1 MKVFWHR
8 FEFQLKQFSVKRLKR
23 FQGTCDWQD
32 LADPAASWI
41 TVALKVIRDAIKN
54 HGLCNKMGVPMTM
67 EERVAH
73 GLGLGHTDHRNQMT
87 VGWFQPMPDHTDDY
101 DEDLSNIDV
110 ETWGYVETQPA

>member
-73 GLGLGHTDHRNQMT
+73 GLGLGHTDHGNQMT
-87 VGWFQPMPDHTDDY
+87 VGWVQPMHDHTDDY
-101 DEDLSNIDV
+101 D
-110 ETWGYVETQPA
+110 